1 MIQRAVTLLAILVL
15 VGLGACTSTTPPE
28 VLNSAAATTQQ
39 PEESVGDVSEPNSAI
54 ALTAVPEETDTNE
67 GGAQVA
73 ALATSTSIRL
83 APVIGAP
90 SGAVQAMSRRIS
102 SRSSERGISV
112 VPPGTSRATY
122 DMKGYFSAI
131 TESGKTTVIFVW
143 DVFDT
148 SGNRLHRIQGQE
160 TAPGTSPDGWSSVSS
175 RMMES
180 IGART
185 VDEFASW
192 LEGQKRS

>member
-1 MIQRAVTLLAILVL
+1 MTKRAVTLLAIFALA
-15 VGLGACTSTTPPE
+15 GIGACTSTTPPE
-28 VLNSAAATTQQ
+28 VLDSAAATTPQ
-39 PEESVGDVSEPNSAI
+39 PVESVGDVSEPDTAI
-54 ALTAVPEETDTNE
+54 ALTAEPAVSGTNE
-67 GGAQVA
+67 AEVQVA
-73 ALATSTSIRL
+73 ALATAASIRL
-83 APVIGAP
+83 APVVGAP
-90 SGAVQAMSRRIS
+90 TGAVQVMSRRIS
-102 SRSSERGISV
+102 SRSSERGIRI
-112 VPPGTSRATY
+112 VPPGTSGATH

-160 TAPGTSPDGWSSVSS
+160 SAPGTSPDGWSSVSS

-180 IGART
+180 IGVRT